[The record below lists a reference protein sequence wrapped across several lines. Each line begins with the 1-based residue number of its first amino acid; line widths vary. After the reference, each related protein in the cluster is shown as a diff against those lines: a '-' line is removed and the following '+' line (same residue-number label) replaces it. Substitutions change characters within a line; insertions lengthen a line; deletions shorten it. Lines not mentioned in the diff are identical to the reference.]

1 MEELDSHYLTRD
13 IWPDIYKW
21 IQDNLKFHEGTVP
34 LLDKDTTLMTED
46 EKMSLVSD
54 FAIYLFED
62 IFDLELEY

>member
-1 MEELDSHYLTRD
+1 MEELDSHYLPRD

-21 IQDNLKFHEGTVP
+21 IQDNLKFREGTVP